1 MMDGV
6 ADTHAPF
13 PSRDLRILVVDDHPV
28 VRGGLTALL
37 RTIDGLD
44 TVGEAGDGEA
54 AVAEAMVHRPDV
66 VLMDV
71 RMPGLDGVE
80 ATRRIRAAL
89 PDTKVLVLTMYDDDA
104 TVFTAMQAGASGY
117 LLKDAEQG
125 DIVRALRA
133 VAAGEVIFAPGVAAH
148 VLGYFAAPPV
158 PRDAPDAETPYPF
171 PELTERERAILDLLA
186 DGQRT
191 SVIAQRLYLSPKTV
205 SNHLTSIFA
214 KLQVAGRAEAI
225 VRAREGGLG
234 GRP

>member
-1 MMDGV
+1 M
-6 ADTHAPF
+6 ADAHDPLPAQAA
-13 PSRDLRILVVDDHPV
+13 LRILVVDDHPV

-37 RTIDGLD
+37 RTIDGIEP
-44 TVGEAGDGEA
+44 VGEAGDGET
-54 AVAEAMVHRPDV
+54 AVAEALAHRPDV

-89 PDTKVLVLTMYDDDA
+89 PGTRVLVLTMYDDDA

-158 PRDAPDAETPYPF
+158 PRHAPDEAVAYPF
-171 PELTERERAILDLLA
+171 PELTERERIILDLLA
-186 DGQRT
+186 QGQRT
-191 SVIAQRLYLSPKTV
+191 SVIAQQLYLSPKTV
-205 SNHLTSIFA
+205 SNHLTSIFS

-234 GRP
+234 GRR